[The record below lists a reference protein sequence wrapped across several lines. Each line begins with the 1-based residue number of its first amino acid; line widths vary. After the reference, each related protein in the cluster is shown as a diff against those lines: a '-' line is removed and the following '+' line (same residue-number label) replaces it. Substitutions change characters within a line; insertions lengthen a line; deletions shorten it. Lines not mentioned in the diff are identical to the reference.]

1 MRDVRVVLIG
11 GTSNTGKS
19 TVAEAVAERLG
30 FEHRSTDGLA
40 RHPGRP
46 WRTPEQE
53 VPPHVAEHYGTLT
66 TDELI
71 ASVLAHYERLW
82 PRIEE
87 LITDRAEDGAPG
99 LVLEGSALWP
109 ERVARL
115 TAPRTAAVW
124 LTADDT
130 VVRDRV
136 RAAGRYEEATE
147 GERLLMD
154 RFLARTGRY
163 QALMVD
169 AVEALGLD
177 RVDTGGGRTVAELAD
192 AVLAAVEGQSRPGRG
207 GGAGDR
213 AFVTDEETHD
223 LGGPITRADV
233 RRIMA
238 EGPRGGEQP

>member
-46 WRTPEQE
+46 WRTSERE

-87 LITDRAEDGAPG
+87 LITDHAQAGSPG

-124 LTADDT
+124 LTADAT
-130 VVRDRV
+130 VVHDRV
-136 RAAGRYEEATE
+136 RAAGRYKEATE
-147 GERLLMD
+147 GERLLID
-154 RFLARTGRY
+154 RFLARTDRY

-169 AVEALGLD
+169 AVDALGLE
-177 RVDTGGGRTVAELAD
+177 RIDTGGGRTVAELAD
-192 AVLAAVEGQSRPGRG
+192 AVLAAVEGRSRPGSG
-207 GGAGDR
+207 GGAGGGV
-213 AFVTDEETHD
+213 FVADEETRD

-233 RRIMA
+233 RRILS
-238 EGPRGGEQP
+238 EGARGEERA